1 MLCGGEKA
9 CRSHYQEL
17 RYSPTLLAGQ
27 MVNVHRVSQALNDRP
42 SQYLGHLTSMQQSV
56 LPLFEHQ
63 QPAVTLFDKEV
74 PVSRRAAAM
83 GLEVAACQ
91 YWPALT
97 VMSALQRLR

>member
-42 SQYLGHLTSMQQSV
+42 SQYLGHLTSMQQSYS
-56 LPLFEHQ
+56 LSSSISSQL
-63 QPAVTLFDKEV
+63 
-74 PVSRRAAAM
+74 SRS
-83 GLEVAACQ
+83 LTKKYLCQ
-91 YWPALT
+91 GGR
-97 VMSALQRLR
+97 LQWGWRWLHANTGQR